1 MTVSVAEVINDNS
14 EDPVSR
20 LVRAL
25 ERHGFQATP
34 QEAGFCGG
42 DVPGPCI
49 PVFRFVGDEQEQ
61 QRLTE
66 LVIEFYNSTT
76 IPEQVPRDRDTRLR
90 VEEAFDKT
98 VDGELEF
105 DYELSFDGLEVLV
118 LMPREIFDIHPN
130 QKRSIEDRYRAKI
143 ERFADFLENRE
154 PTSS

>member
-1 MTVSVAEVINDNS
+1 MSASVAQGINDN

-25 ERHGFQATP
+25 GLHGFEATP
-34 QEAGFCGG
+34 QEAGFCEG

-49 PVFRFVGDEQEQ
+49 PVFRFKGGAEEQ
-61 QRLTE
+61 QRLNE
-66 LVIEFYNSTT
+66 LMIEFYDSTA
-76 IPEQVPRDRDTRLR
+76 IPEVHRDRDTRLR
-90 VEEAFDKT
+90 VEAFDRT

-130 QKRSIEDRYRAKI
+130 QKRSIEDRYYAKI

-154 PTSS
+154 PTRS